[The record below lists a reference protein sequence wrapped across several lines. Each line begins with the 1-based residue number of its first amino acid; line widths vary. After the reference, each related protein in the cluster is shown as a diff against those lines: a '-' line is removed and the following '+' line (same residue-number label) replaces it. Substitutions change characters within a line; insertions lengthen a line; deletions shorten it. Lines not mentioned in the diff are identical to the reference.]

1 MNIVE
6 RIYLFF
12 YLRRKQK
19 ALKEQRALPYPVISV
34 GNLTVGGTGKTPFT
48 IELAKI
54 LKKEGYCPVILTR
67 GYRGRI
73 KGPHIVTTSD
83 SVDDVGDEAYM
94 MAEEGLTVIKGVDR
108 YKAGVHA
115 IEHLNLGKN
124 TVFILDDGFQ
134 HWFLKKDINILLVDG
149 FKEFGSGYLVPLGSL
164 RSPLS
169 ELSEADMIFIT
180 KKENKELYK
189 KIKTV
194 TDRNIYFAPLKI
206 LGIFNQH
213 GQIVSPQRQRVFAF
227 AGIGNFQS
235 FIALIEENFKVV
247 GYIKFIDHKRY
258 SEKTL
263 KRIQRLAKDSELI
276 ITTKKDF
283 VKIKQFRTVPSNL
296 YYLDVGITV
305 VKEAVDEILSR
316 LNLFWNR
323 HR

>member
-235 FIALIEENFKVV
+235 FIALIEENFKIV